1 MKENKTDNFKQLIDL
16 LSSPEPEPVEENE
29 EENADLTQGNNMS
42 LVVEERERL
51 RNQLM
56 EADIKDRNQ
65 DRDQRRNFASKIFI
79 FMCFYMAVALLIVAC
94 CGFGWMYLSDTVLI
108 TLLTTTLAD
117 VIGIF
122 SFVTKYLYH
131 NK

>member
-1 MKENKTDNFKQLIDL
+1 MKEHGADQFKYLIDL

-29 EENADLTQGNNMS
+29 EENADLTQGNNTS

-65 DRDQRRNFASKIFI
+65 DRDQRRNFASKIFF
-79 FMCFYMAVALLIVAC
+79 FMCAYMAVALIIVFC
-94 CGFGWMYLSDTVLI
+94 CGFGWMHLSDAVLI

-122 SFVTKYLYH
+122 SFVAKYLYH